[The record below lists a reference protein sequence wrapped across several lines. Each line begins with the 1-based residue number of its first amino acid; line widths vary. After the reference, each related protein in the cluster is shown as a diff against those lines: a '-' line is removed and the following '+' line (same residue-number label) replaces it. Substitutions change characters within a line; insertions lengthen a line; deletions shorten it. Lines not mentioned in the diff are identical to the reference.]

1 MNANKCQS
9 LDKSN
14 IMSKYNMNGNVPSE
28 NSAARERGASVARE
42 YERVVITFNKVLLLK
57 EKIRLS
63 VEHRISE
70 LENFL
75 SRNEEQLGT
84 LLRNIEIYELNISK
98 SVENLEELLIKETRI
113 KDKYNNLLQ
122 GVSMET
128 VGVTAVEEESV
139 GEKNIQESGPSTEN
153 LIQQRYHFLDNL
165 NSSFQKL
172 DNDLQSISLLQTE
185 MRNARSEILEKKER
199 ALEKKIILDENRR
212 DLEEER
218 EQLGSDLEI
227 SVKEEEALTLEYAQL
242 INKVEG
248 SIVLG
253 DDIDRILFS
262 SLGTVDD

>member
-1 MNANKCQS
+1 MNEY
-9 LDKSN
+9 
-14 IMSKYNMNGNVPSE
+14 IINGNVASE

-42 YERVVITFNKVLLLK
+42 YERVVNTFNKVLLLK

-75 SRNEEQLGT
+75 ARNEEQLGT
-84 LLRNIEIYELNISK
+84 LSRNIEIYELNISR
-98 SVENLEELLIKETRI
+98 SVENLEELLIKETGI

-128 VGVTAVEEESV
+128 VGVTAVEEKSL
-139 GEKNIQESGPSTEN
+139 QERGPSTEN

-185 MRNARSEILEKKER
+185 MHNARSEILEKKEQ

-218 EQLGSDLEI
+218 EQLESDLEI

-262 SLGTVDD
+262 SLSTVDD

>member
-1 MNANKCQS
+1 M
-9 LDKSN
+9 
-14 IMSKYNMNGNVPSE
+14 MSESNMNGNVASE

-42 YERVVITFNKVLLLK
+42 YERVVNTFNKVLLLK
-57 EKIRLS
+57 EKIRFS
-63 VEHRISE
+63 IQHRISE

-75 SRNEEQLGT
+75 ARNEEQLGT
-84 LLRNIEIYELNISK
+84 LSRNIEIYELNISR
-98 SVENLEELLIKETRI
+98 SVENLEDLLIKETRI

-128 VGVTAVEEESV
+128 VGVTAVEEKSL
-139 GEKNIQESGPSTEN
+139 QERGPSTEN

-185 MRNARSEILEKKER
+185 MHNARSEILEKKEQ
-199 ALEKKIILDENRR
+199 ALAKKIILDENRR

-218 EQLGSDLEI
+218 EQLESDLEI

-262 SLGTVDD
+262 SLSTIDD

>member
-1 MNANKCQS
+1 
-9 LDKSN
+9 
-14 IMSKYNMNGNVPSE
+14 MNGNVASE

-42 YERVVITFNKVLLLK
+42 YERVVNTFNKVLLLK

-75 SRNEEQLGT
+75 ARNEEQLGT
-84 LLRNIEIYELNISK
+84 LLRNIEIYELNISR

-128 VGVTAVEEESV
+128 VGVSAVEEKSL
-139 GEKNIQESGPSTEN
+139 QERGPSTEN
-153 LIQQRYHFLDNL
+153 LIQQRHHFLDNL

-185 MRNARSEILEKKER
+185 MHNARSEILEKKEQ

-218 EQLGSDLEI
+218 EQLESDLEI

-262 SLGTVDD
+262 SLSTVDD

>member
-1 MNANKCQS
+1 MYANKCQS
-9 LDKSN
+9 IDKAKVMN
-14 IMSKYNMNGNVPSE
+14 EYIINGNVASE

-42 YERVVITFNKVLLLK
+42 YERVVNTFNKVLLLK

-75 SRNEEQLGT
+75 ARNEEQLGT
-84 LLRNIEIYELNISK
+84 LSRNIEIYELNISR
-98 SVENLEELLIKETRI
+98 SVENLEDLLIKETRI

-128 VGVTAVEEESV
+128 VGVTAVEEKSL
-139 GEKNIQESGPSTEN
+139 QERGPSTEN

-172 DNDLQSISLLQTE
+172 DNELQSISLLQTE
-185 MRNARSEILEKKER
+185 MHNARSEILEKKEQ
-199 ALEKKIILDENRR
+199 ALEKKIILDGNRR

-218 EQLGSDLEI
+218 EQLELDLEI

-262 SLGTVDD
+262 SLSTIDD